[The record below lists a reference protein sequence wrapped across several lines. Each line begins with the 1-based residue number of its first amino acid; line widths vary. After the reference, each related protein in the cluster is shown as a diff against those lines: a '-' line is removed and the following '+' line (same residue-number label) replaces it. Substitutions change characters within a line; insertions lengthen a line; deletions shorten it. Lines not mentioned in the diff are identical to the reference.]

1 MKTWK
6 NPEMKLFAVKMSE
19 NIAASGDGNDYTTV
33 KLYVTEN
40 GIITREAGN
49 YRCQDHNIQDTNVQ
63 YVDSSTP
70 YFWEKD
76 RNTISGC
83 LA

>member
-19 NIAASGDGNDYTTV
+19 NIAASGDYTTI
-33 KLYVTEN
+33 KLFVTEN
-40 GIITREAGN
+40 GVITREAGY
-49 YRCQDHNIQDTNVQ
+49 YRCQGHNIQDTNVQ
-63 YVDSSTP
+63 YADSATP
-70 YFWEKD
+70 YFWEAD

-83 LA
+83 LV

>member
-19 NIAASGDGNDYTTV
+19 NIAASGDYTTI
-33 KLYVTEN
+33 KLFVTEN
-40 GIITREAGN
+40 GVITREAGY
-49 YRCQDHNIQDTNVQ
+49 YRCQGHNIQDTNVQ
-63 YVDSSTP
+63 YVDSATP
-70 YFWEKD
+70 YFWEAD